1 MDSYDPWRALG
12 ECEGVRLVVADLP
25 GTLRGQIDFA
35 TRTITLHP
43 RLLPV
48 ERRCT
53 LAHELV
59 HLERGPVL
67 VRLTPRE
74 ERIVATIA
82 ARRLLPIE
90 ALADALRWSDDP
102 HVLADELAVDVR
114 TVRVRLATLSDDE
127 RAFVHN
133 RLNFSIWSG

>member
-1 MDSYDPWRALG
+1 MNSYDPWQALSQF
-12 ECEGVRLVVADLP
+12 EGVRLVVADLP
-25 GTLRGQIDFA
+25 GTRRGQIDFE

-43 RLLPV
+43 RLQPA

-67 VRLTPRE
+67 VRQTPRE
-74 ERIVATIA
+74 ERIVAAIA

-102 HVLADELAVDVR
+102 GVLADELSVDVR
-114 TVRVRLATLSDDE
+114 TVRIRLTTLSEGE
-127 RAFVHN
+127 RALLHE
-133 RLNFSIWSG
+133 RLSISI